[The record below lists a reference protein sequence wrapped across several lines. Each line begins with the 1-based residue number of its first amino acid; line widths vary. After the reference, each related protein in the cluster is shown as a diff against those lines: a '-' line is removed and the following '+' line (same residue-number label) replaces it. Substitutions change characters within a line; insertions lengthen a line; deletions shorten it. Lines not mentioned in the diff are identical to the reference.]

1 MSPGPLK
8 IPYAVRCILIITSI
22 FSLLWPHAVSGLS
35 IYDVITLSQ
44 NKYKAEDIVDIILAT
59 GSAFTLTATDVIY
72 LKKASVND
80 SVVQTMLVVVPPKS
94 QETETISIRSMDW
107 LNVTLEDLLILA
119 DNEVS
124 DAVIFSFIKTRKRI
138 FTLGAGEIAKLRKA
152 GFNDVAIQYLLSET
166 NATGDPVNYY
176 EPPTISMGP
185 YPETVILGR
194 HPSVI
199 QFDVYPRYYYGP
211 SIYIGFSNI
220 HHTLFNHQHVGLHHD
235 GKQHHVGLHHR
246 SDHHI
251 GLHDIGKDQHVGQH
265 HLTPEHIRNY
275 HSVKNSDNQ
284 LTSVNNKSHSVNN
297 DRGHGM
303 VGQSGHKI
311 KETTKPGIIRNNR
324 RSEDYVSNRHML
336 RRNEN
341 KLSGSSAQTINR
353 NNTHT
358 VRKTP
363 TVSGTTRNSV
373 KVNRTYRGRSM
384 TSTRNYNKSPGS
396 NQNAKPARGNVG
408 TRAKP
413 D

>member
-1 MSPGPLK
+1 LSPGPLN

-72 LKKASVND
+72 LKKASIND
-80 SVVQTMLVVVPPKS
+80 SVVQTMLVVVHPKS
-94 QETETISIRSMDW
+94 QETETISIQSMDW

-124 DAVIFSFIKTRKRI
+124 DEVIFSFLKTRKRI

-152 GFNDVAIQYLLSET
+152 GLRDVAIQYLLSET

-176 EPPTISMGP
+176 ELPTISMGP

-199 QFDVYPRYYYGP
+199 QFDDYPRYYYGP
-211 SIYIGFSNI
+211 SIYVGFSNI
-220 HHTLFNHQHVGLHHD
+220 HHTLFDHQNVGLHHE
-235 GKQHHVGLHHR
+235 GKEHHVGLHHR
-246 SDHHI
+246 TEHHI
-251 GLHDIGKDQHVGQH
+251 GSHDIGKGHHVGKH
-265 HLTPEHIRNY
+265 HRTPEHNRNY
-275 HSVKNSDNQ
+275 HSVNNNDTQ
-284 LTSVNNKSHSVNN
+284 LTGINISHSVNN
-297 DRGHGM
+297 DRNYGV
-303 VGQSGHKI
+303 VGQSAHKI
-311 KETTKPGIIRNNR
+311 TETTKPGIIQNNR
-324 RSEDYVSNRHML
+324 KSEDYIFNRHML

-341 KLSGSSAQTINR
+341 KLGSSSAQTINR

-363 TVSGTTRNSV
+363 TVSGTARNST
-373 KVNRTYRGRSM
+373 KVNRIYRGRSTTG
-384 TSTRNYNKSPGS
+384 TSSHNKSPGS
-396 NQNAKPARGNVG
+396 NRNAKPGRANVRA
-408 TRAKP
+408 RAKP